1 MKKFVSGFLTFI
13 LIDLMAILMISTTF
27 KEVLVKGVLV
37 ESMKSIITRNMYK
50 EPNINLNDIIKGD
63 NVITENPFVNEI
75 IQSDEVQEL
84 VNDFMETV
92 VEELIEEDGNFD
104 KIDELELEKR
114 MVEYLKENKEVLEK
128 KTGIPISDTMIEFTA
143 HAIQDKDLTRAIK
156 QNINNIQNNMTAEE
170 KLLLKTYKIITSSQL
185 KTMMILGI
193 ILTILLIALVQWSFY
208 KWIKNTSLSLIISGI
223 LVSIMSIILKIVLVS
238 ITKNEGIN
246 TWPMLRL
253 SLIVMGIGI
262 VIFTAY
268 KMIEL
273 FLKREKKHEVS

>member
-13 LIDLMAILMISTTF
+13 LIDLMAILMINATF

-63 NVITENPFVNEI
+63 NVITENSFVNEI

-92 VEELIEEDGNFD
+92 IEELIEEDGNFD

>member
-13 LIDLMAILMISTTF
+13 LIDLMAILMINATF

-75 IQSDEVQEL
+75 IQSDEVQVL

-92 VEELIEEDGNFD
+92 IEELIEEDGNFD

-114 MVEYLKENKEVLEK
+114 MVDYLKENKEVLEK